1 MKKLS
6 FLLTFTLAL
15 VFGCNNQP
23 QKIEITPDILISM
36 PQKCELTVKD
46 SPGYLKIWETYIE
59 DDHFAV
65 FRYSINQQ
73 ESSGI
78 DAAKQAFKKNIDAFL
93 ETYDFKN
100 IDSTFTYNEKFM
112 QSDLNFDYLYNEND
126 YRFYAR
132 FLVKK
137 QNFIAFCFQTPYPL
151 DNYSKRT
158 KDKLFASIEIK

>member
-1 MKKLS
+1 MKKLTS
-6 FLLTFTLAL
+6 LLTFILTL

-23 QKIEITPDILISM
+23 QKIEITPDILISI
-36 PQKCELTVKD
+36 PQKWDLTVKD
-46 SPGYLKIWETYIE
+46 SSGFLKIWETYIE

-73 ESSGI
+73 DSSGI
-78 DAAKQAFKKNIDAFL
+78 GAARQVFKRNIDAFL
-93 ETYDFKN
+93 QTYDFNN
-100 IDSTFTYNEKFM
+100 IDSIFTYNEKLM
-112 QSDLNFDYLYNEND
+112 QSDLNFDYLSNEND

-132 FLVKK
+132 FLVNK